1 MDVIIKKIKDNFPY
15 EILLIADETVDAIN
29 KYVFDSDVYLAIVQ
43 QEAIGA
49 FCLLRGNEGDL
60 EIKNIAIVPQW
71 QNRGI
76 GSFLLAKIEE
86 IAKKEEFK
94 TITVGTADTGKRQIS
109 FYIRNGYTQYA
120 VKKNFFLKNYDQ
132 PIYENGILL
141 KNMVM
146 LKKHIYLYK

>member
-1 MDVIIKKIKDNFPY
+1 MNVIIKKIKDNFPY

-49 FCLLRGNEGDL
+49 FCLLSDNEGAL

-109 FYIRNGYTQYA
+109 FYIRNGYAQYA
-120 VKKNFFLKNYDQ
+120 VKKNFFLKNYNQ
-132 PIYENGILL
+132 PIYENGI
-141 KNMVM
+141 M
-146 LKKHIYLYK
+146 LKDMIILKKNI

>member
-1 MDVIIKKIKDNFPY
+1 MNINIKKIEDNYPY

-49 FCLLRGNEGDL
+49 FCLLRDNEGDL

-86 IAKKEEFK
+86 IAKKGEFK
-94 TITVGTADTGKRQIS
+94 TIIVGTADTGKRQIS
-109 FYIRNGYTQYA
+109 FYQKNGYAQYA
-120 VKKNFFLKNYDQ
+120 IKRNFFLKNYDQ
-132 PIYENGILL
+132 PIYENGI
-141 KNMVM
+141 M
-146 LKKHIYLYK
+146 LKDMIILKKNI